1 MKPTLKN
8 GKSFLVP
15 QNIDLNQAGIYKI
28 FFDDYFYIGST
39 SNFTKRIQGFRSLG
53 GKKGSAFNKKMYEC
67 ARDCSV
73 ILFEIIQVVDDIS
86 LLRGLETEYI
96 QSFIGNPL
104 LLNRAFDGNSNKGI
118 RWTDEEKSKI
128 SQTNK
133 GNGRPKNTPA
143 GKIEK
148 YSIDGAY
155 ISSYTSCMAAGLDS
169 GMSHRMVMKILHG
182 EKGNYNGVTF
192 LRIEAPPKPKKIPT
206 YGRGRKLSKE
216 KLEAFLKKREARITS
231 PDYIP
236 PKLPAHAKPV
246 IQYDISGNQ
255 VNIFPSIS
263 YAARSIGTTPNTFQK
278 TISKSKT
285 GYHKGY
291 IWEYAEKVVA

>member
-39 SNFTKRIQGFRSLG
+39 SNFKKRISGFRCLG
-53 GKKGSAFNKKMYEC
+53 GRKGSAFNKKMYEC
-67 ARDCSV
+67 VKACSA
-73 ILFEIIQVVDDIS
+73 ISFEVIQVVDDVS

-96 QSFIGNPL
+96 QKFIGNPF

-118 RWTDEEKSKI
+118 KWTDEEKNKI

-133 GNGRPKNTPA
+133 GNGRPKNSPA
-143 GKIEK
+143 SKIEK

-169 GMSHRMVMKILHG
+169 GMSHIMVMKILHG
-182 EKGNYNGVTF
+182 EKESYNGVRF
-192 LRIEAPPKPKKIPT
+192 LRVIAPLKPKKEPT
-206 YGRGRKLSKE
+206 YGKGRKLSKE
-216 KLEAFLKKREARITS
+216 SLESLRSKMDTWRNS
-231 PDYIP
+231 PNYVP
-236 PKLPAHAKPV
+236 PKMSVQAKKV
-246 IQYDISGNQ
+246 IQFDLEGNKVNEFPAISLAAKS
-255 VNIFPSIS
+255 VNSNRKNFVNLIKESKRS
-263 YAARSIGTTPNTFQK
+263 Y
-278 TISKSKT
+278 
-285 GYHKGY
+285 YKGY
-291 IWEYAEKVVA
+291 IWKIVA